1 MTTQERRKGREEE
14 FARIPLTK
22 FDPPAIPTR
31 LWRDQRYIEYLA
43 RDIKAK
49 GVIEP
54 LLVRRRGSRYE
65 VVAGENRRQ
74 AALLAGLEDVPCMVT
89 DMNDQQAIIYSLT
102 ENLARDNLDP
112 ISEAALYKRL
122 IEREGLLQKEVAQL
136 FQLSEPVLSKKLALL
151 ELPNEVQAMVVSGEL
166 HPSTALLLR
175 KIPDKK
181 VQVRTAGE
189 IAERA
194 YSHRQAQVLVDARY
208 TELVST
214 PETFEELECWTC
226 KAPVRHEELKDYQF
240 YTFTRSWRVP
250 HIFPHLE
257 ELRALP
263 NFVIYASTD
272 RDTRQPPPGWLEACF
287 RDFCFD
293 PKAIM

>member
-22 FDPPAIPTR
+22 IDPPAIPTR

-102 ENLARDNLDP
+102 ENLARDNIDP

-136 FQLSEPVLSKKLALL
+136 FQLSEPVMSKKLALL

-175 KIPDKK
+175 KIPDVK

-189 IAERA
+189 IAERG

-214 PETFEELECWTC
+214 PEKFEELECWIC
-226 KAPVRHEELKDYQF
+226 KARVPHEELKY
-240 YTFTRSWRVP
+240 YRMCPGCYGKLWEVRGKGERPRV
-250 HIFPHLE
+250 
-257 ELRALP
+257 
-263 NFVIYASTD
+263 AS
-272 RDTRQPPPGWLEACF
+272 
-287 RDFCFD
+287 
-293 PKAIM
+293 